1 MTLAR
6 LHVCFLQILWA
17 LDGLARQ
24 RRERIPSPARRPDTT
39 ITVQIETV
47 GAEEAAATLERICAS
62 LERTRVAMA
71 AVGLDALPVAAKD
84 EAA

>member
-1 MTLAR
+1 MIAR
-6 LHVCFLQILWA
+6 LSIFIRQVLWA

-24 RRERIPSPARRPDTT
+24 RRERIPGPARRPDTT

-62 LERTRVAMA
+62 LERARR
-71 AVGLDALPVAAKD
+71 
-84 EAA
+84 